1 MNSPAS
7 KYLRFLKFR
16 QPPVSDFRPLSFPG
30 LKPLFLG
37 VLFGFAVLLSLFAC
51 QHSTKDL
58 GYNYGLLSYD
68 SLENK
73 AYLTTVNSLMD
84 AQEIGPRTE
93 VNFNGFILAQKD
105 SRYFVMDQEQKAF
118 VAYQIG
124 EQGIRAVAKIS
135 MKDIPWEPYMSWVNW
150 VNPRT
155 ILIGTVN
162 HHKFNY
168 LEIDLDAMKINRQ
181 GTLNVPETAA
191 ENNYVGVSGQLVNH
205 QLFVSYTFQKGMMR
219 EHIVPCEDTMYM
231 AQFSYPELELQS
243 TAKDDR
249 TTWPGSYAI
258 LAPNSMVFQD
268 QVYILGQPGG
278 RTGNRKGTPSSIL
291 KIDTKKNIFDPAYN
305 FQIADGN
312 QEEAYT
318 LQNLGDGL
326 ALTSVVSLDKVHSFE
341 NYMINRVANYVLLD
355 LKNQK
360 RTKLDLPDVQLE
372 WIFNTIWDDDF
383 AYLSVYQQDGN
394 SQIWQYNR
402 KDATLKKGILI
413 KGAIFRINRLKN

>member
-1 MNSPAS
+1 MNFSGS
-7 KYLRFLKFR
+7 KYLRF
-16 QPPVSDFRPLSFPG
+16 PDFIPLRFPG
-30 LKPLFLG
+30 LKMHRSGILFGLAALLFL
-37 VLFGFAVLLSLFAC
+37 SAC
-51 QHSTKDL
+51 QHNTKDL

-73 AYLTTVNSLMD
+73 AYLTRVNSLTD
-84 AQEIGPRTE
+84 AQEIGLSAE

-118 VAYQIG
+118 VAYEIV
-124 EQGIRAVAKIS
+124 EKGIKAVAKIS

-150 VNPRT
+150 VNPHT

-181 GTLNVPETAA
+181 GPLNIPETAA
-191 ENNYVGVSGQLVNH
+191 ENNYVGVSGQLVDH
-205 QLFVSYTFQKGMMR
+205 KLFVNYTFQKGMMR
-219 EHIVPCEDTMYM
+219 EHIVPCEETMYM
-231 AQFSYPELELQS
+231 AQFSYPELELQN
-243 TAKDDR
+243 TAKDNR

-268 QVYILGQPGG
+268 HIYVLGQPGG

-291 KIDTKKNIFDPAYN
+291 KIDTKKNNFDPAYN
-305 FQIADGN
+305 FQIANGS

-326 ALTSVVSLDKVHSFE
+326 ALTSVVPLDKVQSFE
-341 NYMINRVANYVLLD
+341 NYMINRVASYVLLD

-360 RTKLDLPDVQLE
+360 KTKLDLPDVQLE

-383 AYLSVYQQDGN
+383 AYISVYQQDGN

-402 KDATLKKGILI
+402 KDATLKKGLLI